1 MTNAGDSPL
10 ERTRV
15 RPGRRSDTERLLDR
29 LGELGWTIATAESV
43 TGGLLVAELVSV
55 PGASEYVRGGIVAYA
70 SDVKHALLGV
80 DASFLAAHGA
90 VQPKVARQMADGV
103 RTALA
108 EGDRKVDVGVATTG
122 IAGPASPDGQPVGTV
137 HVGVSTALGTKVTSL
152 HLAGDRGRI
161 RAETVRAAVRAVLE
175 AL

>member
-1 MTNAGDSPL
+1 MTNAADSPL
-10 ERTRV
+10 ERTRM

-55 PGASEYVRGGIVAYA
+55 PGASEHVRGGIVAYA
-70 SDVKHALLGV
+70 SDVKQALLGV
-80 DASFLAAHGA
+80 DASFLATHGA
-90 VQPKVARQMADGV
+90 VAPKVARQMADGV

-108 EGDRKVDVGVATTG
+108 EGDRKVDVGVSTTG
-122 IAGPASPDGQPVGTV
+122 IAGPGSPDGQPVGTV
-137 HVGVSTALGTKVTSL
+137 HVGVSTALGTRVTSL
-152 HLAGDRGRI
+152 HLSGDRERI
-161 RAETVRAAVRAVLE
+161 RADTVRAAVRAVLE